1 MDLSYV
7 ASRPAGTYSGGM
19 KRRLSVA
26 CSLISD
32 PRVVY
37 LDEPTT
43 GMDPVNRR
51 GVWDVIEQ
59 AKT

>member
-1 MDLSYV
+1 MQS
-7 ASRPAGTYSGGM
+7 AQ
-19 KRRLSVA
+19 
-26 CSLISD
+26 
-32 PRVVY
+32 VVY

-59 AKT
+59 SKARSAALAKPRHPR